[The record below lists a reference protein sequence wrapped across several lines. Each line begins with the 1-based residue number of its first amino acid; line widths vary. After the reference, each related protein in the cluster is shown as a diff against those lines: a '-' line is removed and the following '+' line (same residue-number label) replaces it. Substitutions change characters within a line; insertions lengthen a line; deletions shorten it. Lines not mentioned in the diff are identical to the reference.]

1 MEISTKKIS
10 HIRFSFETQF
20 KIEGGKKC
28 LEFPL
33 IVIGNT
39 AWFGGLSP
47 KSRLFFSFFLSQTLA
62 IHRTAGK
69 GRESSLFLSATSTC
83 SRTFRHLLA
92 TLHVRWMPRI
102 CNRMACNYQS
112 DTRWNAPPYLI
123 TFWLTD
129 DGMLSSVRWL
139 ENLIL
144 GFYYSN
150 FT

>member
-47 KSRLFFSFFLSQTLA
+47 KSRLFFSFFLSKFSFTDTGDSQDSRERKGIIFIPLCHFHMLTNIQTFTCNFA
-62 IHRTAGK
+62 CEMTA
-69 GRESSLFLSATSTC
+69 T
-83 SRTFRHLLA
+83 
-92 TLHVRWMPRI
+92 
-102 CNRMACNYQS
+102 
-112 DTRWNAPPYLI
+112 YL
-123 TFWLTD
+123 
-129 DGMLSSVRWL
+129 
-139 ENLIL
+139 
-144 GFYYSN
+144 
-150 FT
+150 